1 MQSSSQIVTTNK
13 PTSSFLQAGYPSCRP
28 TNSVKALKGK
38 ISHSTDLL
46 TPSWPGGLPTLSL
59 TTNSSWLPCCLLIII
74 KNKTFVYKQPQMT
87 ASTISYSVVL
97 TVSNI
102 SLVMWFHK
110 RMHYMSMLTMDIKV
124 KSTFSHLIWTKCR
137 QELPGV
143 DQEIAVTV
151 YQEHLQILSPR
162 QYSTRL
168 PVNLHAQL
176 FIVEQPQHSTI
187 MTVTSTYAYGYL
199 TKACQWK

>member
-13 PTSSFLQAGYPSCRP
+13 PTSSFFTGRIPFLSPNQQCQSTEGKNITFHGLAYPE
-28 TNSVKALKGK
+28 
-38 ISHSTDLL
+38 L
-46 TPSWPGGLPTLSL
+46 TWGLPTLSL

-199 TKACQWK
+199 TKACQ